1 MGALEGAII
10 GGLAGMLIA
19 GIISLS
25 SYSKFKSLLKRCRA
39 NDNTQYSFTY
49 KGKKYDFA
57 AYVEER
63 AIMLKK
69 IGKRDL
75 QKMLS
80 KESKKLNGS
89 KNAEFEKAEIAAI
102 EKAISF
108 FQ

>member
-1 MGALEGAII
+1 MGALEGAIV
-10 GGLAGMLIA
+10 GGLVGMLVA
-19 GIISLS
+19 GISSFS
-25 SYSKFKSLLKRCRA
+25 SYRKFTSLLKRCEA

-57 AYVEER
+57 AYVGER
-63 AIMLKK
+63 AVMLKK
-69 IGKRDL
+69 IGKKEL

-80 KESKKLNGS
+80 KKSKKPGAS